1 MSNMHKKKNNLTW
14 LTIKAMQMKTTMKY
28 HYLITGMSTIKKTG
42 YTKCWENM
50 DQLELSDISIGDT
63 KWYKQFEN
71 YLGD

>member
-28 HYLITGMSTIKKTG
+28 YYTITWMSTIKKTD
-42 YTKCWENM
+42 YTRCWKNM
-50 DQLELSDISIGDT
+50 DQLELSDISTGDI

-71 YLGD
+71 YLGH

>member
-1 MSNMHKKKNNLTW
+1 
-14 LTIKAMQMKTTMKY
+14 MQMKTTVKY
-28 HYLITGMSTIKKTG
+28 HYIITGMSTIKKTD